1 MVKHT
6 YENSHENG
14 GRKYIYIGTR
24 MKGKPKTRWKDDINR
39 DMEENNLI
47 R

>member
-1 MVKHT
+1 
-6 YENSHENG
+6 
-14 GRKYIYIGTR
+14 

-47 R
+47 RWRYDPE